1 MQSGGDASKAILYD
15 LDGTLVDHFTAI
27 HRAITHAQRAVGVAP
42 SSYAQVRATVGGS
55 IEVTMARLI
64 GPELAPRA
72 IPYYHEFFTQIMFE
86 DLHPLPGAARLLEQ
100 LHARGLRQAVLT
112 NKQGDTARAVV
123 RHLGWDKWLELVLG
137 THDTP
142 WRKPM
147 GEFALHAVE
156 KLGLAPADAVLV
168 GDSPFDIEAAAN
180 AGVRCLAVA
189 TGSHTR
195 AQLLAHQ
202 PAPEAVF
209 EDLNQLA
216 EQIFELQPATPPA

>member
-1 MQSGGDASKAILYD
+1 MRTGRAPSKAILYD

-27 HRAITHAQRAVGVAP
+27 HRAINHAQRAVGVP
-42 SSYAQVRATVGGS
+42 ESSYALVRATVGGS

-64 GPELAPRA
+64 GAELAPRA
-72 IPYYHEFFTQIMFE
+72 LPIYHEFFAKIMFE

-100 LHARGLRQAVLT
+100 LHARGVRQAVLT

-123 RHLGWDKWLELVLG
+123 RHLDWEPWLELVLG

-147 GEFALHAVE
+147 REFVLHAVT
-156 KLGLAPADAVLV
+156 KLGLTPEETMLI

-180 AGVRCLAVA
+180 AGVRCVAVA

-195 AQLLAHQ
+195 AQLLAHN

-209 EDLNQLA
+209 EDLD
-216 EQIFELQPATPPA
+216 ELGAATFGITI

>member
-1 MQSGGDASKAILYD
+1 MKMQTGRAPGKAILYD

-27 HRAITHAQRAVGVAP
+27 HRAITHAQRAIGAPP
-42 SSYAQVRATVGGS
+42 SSYELVRATVGGS

-72 IPYYHEFFTQIMFE
+72 IPYYHDFFAQIMFE
-86 DLHPLPGAARLLEQ
+86 DLHPLPGAACLLEN

-123 RHLGWDKWLELVLG
+123 RHLGWDKWVELVLG

-147 GEFALHAVE
+147 REFVLHAVE
-156 KLGLAPADAVLV
+156 KLGVAAEDTLLV
-168 GDSPFDIEAAAN
+168 GDSTFDIEAAAN
-180 AGVRCLAVA
+180 AGMRCQAVA

-202 PAPEAVF
+202 PAPEAVY
-209 EDLNQLA
+209 ENLSDLAAATFGL
-216 EQIFELQPATPPA
+216 EPA

>member
-1 MQSGGDASKAILYD
+1 MQSGRAPSKAILYD

-27 HRAITHAQRAVGVAP
+27 HRAINHAQQRVGVGP
-42 SSYAQVRATVGGS
+42 SSYELVRATVGGS

-64 GPELAPRA
+64 GAELAPRA
-72 IPYYHEFFTQIMFE
+72 IPYYHEFFAKIMFE
-86 DLHPLPGAARLLEQ
+86 DLHALPGAERLLET
-100 LHARGLRQAVLT
+100 LHARGVRQAVVT
-112 NKQGDTARAVV
+112 NKEGKTARACV
-123 RHLGWDKWLELVLG
+123 RYLGWDKWLELVLG

-147 GEFALHAVE
+147 REFVLHAVTT
-156 KLGLAPADAVLV
+156 LGLRPEEAMFV

-195 AQLLAHQ
+195 EQLLAHR

-209 EDLNQLA
+209 ENLQQLG
-216 EQIFELQPATPPA
+216 EATFSVKPGLAF

>member
-1 MQSGGDASKAILYD
+1 MKMQSGRSPSKAILYD

-27 HRAITHAQRAVGVAP
+27 QRAINHAQEAVGAP
-42 SSYAQVRATVGGS
+42 KSSYEQVRATVGGS

-72 IPYYHEFFTQIMFE
+72 IPYYHEFFAKIMFE
-86 DLHPLPGAARLLEQ
+86 DLHALPGAAQLLET

-112 NKQGDTARAVV
+112 NKQGGTARAVV

-147 GEFALHAVE
+147 REFVLHAVTT
-156 KLGLAPADAVLV
+156 LGIAPEAAMLV
-168 GDSPFDIEAAAN
+168 GDSPFDVEAAAN

-209 EDLNQLA
+209 ENLGDLGA
-216 EQIFELQPATPPA
+216 AAFGI